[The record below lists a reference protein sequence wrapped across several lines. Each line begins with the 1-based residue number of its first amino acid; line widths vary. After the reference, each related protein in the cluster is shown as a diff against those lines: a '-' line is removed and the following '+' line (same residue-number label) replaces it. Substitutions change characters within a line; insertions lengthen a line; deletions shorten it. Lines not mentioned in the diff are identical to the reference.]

1 MNGTEKQSL
10 ITDSYVFGEVIYN
23 KGVKKLN

>member
-10 ITDSYVFGEVIYN
+10 VADSYVFGEVIYN